1 MPQVVRPYRGVS
13 AEERRAQRRVRL
25 MEAGLAVIGEHGING
40 LTMTAVIREAGLTE
54 RYFYE
59 SFADRDA
66 LLVDMFQA
74 AVEATNLAAGAARDQ
89 AGDDLFAR
97 CRATVAGALS
107 VMTDDPRVGRAF
119 LEAVGNATLR
129 PYLREALRGFAA
141 VMATELGQ
149 GRERSAQDRARLD
162 VAATALVG
170 GITDVAAAWLDGRLT
185 LSRDELTDECAHLCV
200 AAVASVDARSGAG
213 RTEPR

>member
-13 AEERRAQRRVRL
+13 ADDRRAQRRIRL

-59 SFADRDA
+59 SFSDRDA
-66 LLVDMFQA
+66 LLVEMFQE
-74 AVEATNLAAGAARDQ
+74 AVQATNLAAGTARD
-89 AGDDLFAR
+89 AADDDLYSR

-129 PYLREALRGFAA
+129 PYLRGALDGFSAF
-141 VMATELGQ
+141 MLTEFSQGQ
-149 GRERSAQDRARLD
+149 RRNAKDRARLE
-162 VAATALVG
+162 VAATALIG
-170 GITDVAAAWLDGRLT
+170 GITDVATAWLAGSLKV
-185 LSRDELTDECAHLCV
+185 SRDELIDECAHLCV
-200 AAVASVDARSGAG
+200 AAVASVDERSTS
-213 RTEPR
+213 RSKR

>member
-13 AEERRAQRRVRL
+13 ADERRAQRRIRL
-25 MEAGLAVIGEHGING
+25 MEAGLVVIGEQGING

-59 SFADRDA
+59 SFTDRDA
-66 LLVDMFQA
+66 LLVEMFQE
-74 AVEATNLAAGAARDQ
+74 AVQATNLAAGTLRDQ
-89 AGDDLFAR
+89 AEDDLYAR

-129 PYLREALRGFAA
+129 PYLRDALQGFSAF
-141 VMATELGQ
+141 MLSELSQGQ
-149 GRERSAQDRARLD
+149 KRNAEDRARLEI
-162 VAATALVG
+162 AATALIG
-170 GITDVAAAWLDGRLT
+170 GITDAATAWLAGSLKV
-185 LSRDELTDECAHLCV
+185 SRDELIDECAHLCV
-200 AAVASVDARSGAG
+200 AAVASVDARSAG
-213 RTEPR
+213 RSKR